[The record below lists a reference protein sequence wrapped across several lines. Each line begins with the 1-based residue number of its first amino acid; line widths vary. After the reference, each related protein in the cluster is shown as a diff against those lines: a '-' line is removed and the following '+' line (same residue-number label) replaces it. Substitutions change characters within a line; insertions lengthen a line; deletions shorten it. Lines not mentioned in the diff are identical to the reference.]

1 MHHKEPTTLGVK
13 IRIVLIFLI
22 LLVISWNTQA
32 QQHKLSS
39 TGKYVIGDS
48 VNRPIK
54 VLIQMDKKDQYGI
67 KYRDTFWFV
76 RYNRLILVKKEV
88 KGFKIL

>member
-1 MHHKEPTTLGVK
+1 MVQKPSKTKLW
-13 IRIVLIFLI
+13 IVAFI
-22 LLVISWNTQA
+22 LLFCSICTA
-32 QQHKLSS
+32 FGQQHKLSS

-54 VLIQMDKKDQYGI
+54 VLIQMDKREQYGI

-88 KGFKIL
+88 KGFKVL

>member
-1 MHHKEPTTLGVK
+1 MYKQKSTTAIKFRV
-13 IRIVLIFLI
+13 VLVGLI
-22 LLVISWNTQA
+22 LLASSFAAMA

-54 VLIQMDKKDQYGI
+54 VLIQMDKREQYAI

-76 RYNRLILVKKEV
+76 QYNRLILVKKEV